1 VSFLPY
7 THQSIDDDDIAA
19 VVDVLR
25 GDFLTTGPAI
35 EAFEAILSET
45 VGAPQSVACSSG
57 TAALHLA
64 ALALDLGPGDKA
76 IVPSITFVATANA
89 IRYTGAEVEFADV
102 DPNTGLLTPETLS
115 ATLERTDNSVRA
127 VFPVHLGGQACDMQ
141 KIGAIAKDNGLAVVE
156 DGCHALGTISGADD
170 AFTSVGSCTHSDMT
184 VFSFHPAK
192 IVTMG
197 EGGAITT
204 RDPLLAERLRLF
216 RNHGI
221 TRDPK
226 SFQTEPVPGDWYYEQ
241 LVLGFN
247 YRASDIHCALGT
259 SQLKKLDGFVERRIE
274 LAARYDDAL
283 STLAPLLC
291 PVSRPTTGRVAQHL
305 YQVLIDFD
313 AIGIS
318 RQSLVSDLRRKGIGT
333 QVHYIPVT
341 MQPYYRNG
349 ANILQLPGAESF
361 YKRCLSLPFYFG
373 MAEEDIL
380 RVVAEISGAFKRI
393 DPC

>member
-1 VSFLPY
+1 MSFLPY

-35 EAFEAILSET
+35 EAFEDILSET
-45 VGAPQSVACSSG
+45 VGAPQSVVCSSG

-89 IRYTGAEVEFADV
+89 IRYTGAEVEFSDV

-156 DGCHALGTISGADD
+156 DGCHALGTISGVDNE
-170 AFTSVGSCTHSDMT
+170 SWRVGSCAHSDMT

-192 IVTMG
+192 IVAMG

-204 RDPLLAERLRLF
+204 RDPLLAERLLLF

-226 SFQTEPVPGDWYYEQ
+226 SFQTEPVPGDWHYEQ

-247 YRASDIHCALGT
+247 YRASDIHCALGA
-259 SQLKKLDGFVERRIE
+259 SQLKKLNGSVERRVE
-274 LAARYDDAL
+274 LASRYDDAL
-283 STLAPLLC
+283 SSLAPLLC
-291 PVSRPTTGRVAQHL
+291 PVTRPTTGRVAHHL

-318 RQSLVSDLRRKGIGT
+318 RQTLMSDLRRKGIGT
-333 QVHYIPVT
+333 QVHYIPVSK
-341 MQPYYRNG
+341 QPYYCNG
-349 ANILQLPGAESF
+349 ANPLQLPGVDAF
-361 YKRCLSLPFYFG
+361 YERCLSLPLFPG
-373 MAEEDIL
+373 MDDDDVKRVAQALTSIL
-380 RVVAEISGAFKRI
+380 VKN
-393 DPC
+393 